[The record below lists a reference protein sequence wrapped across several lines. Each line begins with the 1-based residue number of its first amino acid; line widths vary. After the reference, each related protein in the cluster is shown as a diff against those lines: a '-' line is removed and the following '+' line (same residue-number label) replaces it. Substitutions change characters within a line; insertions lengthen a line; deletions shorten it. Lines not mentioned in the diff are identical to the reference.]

1 MDYSDIAYGAFLA
14 LEELIN
20 RDFDERAE
28 SDFSDRLEEVVY
40 EYNLDS
46 DEVEQVKWLY
56 DNQVY

>member
-1 MDYSDIAYGAFLA
+1 MDYSDNAYDAFIA

-20 RDFDERAE
+20 RDFDMNGE
-28 SDFSDRLEEVVY
+28 SDFPDRLSEVVD

>member
-1 MDYSDIAYGAFLA
+1 MDYSDIAYDAFLA
-14 LEELIN
+14 LEALIN
-20 RDFDERAE
+20 KDFDERGE
-28 SDFSDRLEEVVY
+28 SDFPDRLEEVVY

>member
-1 MDYSDIAYGAFLA
+1 MDYSDNAYDAFIA

-20 RDFDERAE
+20 RDFDMNGE
-28 SDFSDRLEEVVY
+28 SDFANRLEEVTD

-46 DEVEQVKWLY
+46 DEIEQVKWLY

>member
-1 MDYSDIAYGAFLA
+1 MDYSDIAYDAFLA

-20 RDFDERAE
+20 RDFDERGE